1 MAKQTMEAI
10 RRAEM
15 NAEQL
20 VKAARQGADA
30 KIASAK
36 EQAEAMISE
45 AREAAA
51 GKLAK
56 ARTTALADS
65 RQAAVKAEENATGEI
80 EALRRSSQKNEAK
93 AIASVIAAMR

>member
-10 RRAEM
+10 RQAEM

-30 KIASAK
+30 KIAKAK
-36 EQAEAMISE
+36 AQAEAMVSE
-45 AREAAA
+45 AHEAAA
-51 GKLAK
+51 RKLAN
-56 ARTTALADS
+56 ARATALTDS
-65 RQAAVKAEENATGEI
+65 KQASVKAEETATGEI
-80 EALRRSSQKNEAK
+80 EALRRKSQKNEAK